1 MKRSKLGMVI
11 LLLLVIGICSMT
23 LGKAWGA
30 EAQNIEIKNGRVYLN
45 LKNADVKSVLQIFA
59 KATGTNIVAANDV
72 TGKVSVTFTG
82 INPKAGLEAVL
93 RTIGLDWFEESG
105 TIFVSTKKIMR
116 SYFLENAKPS
126 DLAETI
132 KTILPTGSTVT
143 ADDSYNVLVIQ
154 TTSDYLPRLE
164 KLIGELDVLP
174 TQVMVEAKIIEVD
187 LGNGAN
193 AGLDVNYKKNNSN
206 DNVQTLNLAGRP
218 TDATVPGLNTSTA
231 QGLYAHVLSIFST
244 ASLEAFLSAL
254 STSNKTNVV
263 AAPKITTLNNK
274 EASILIGAKFGYKT
288 SVISQ
293 TSTTQVVNFLEVGT
307 SLTMTPNVTKNGY
320 IRMKVAPKVSDGIV
334 VNDLPQENTTE
345 TKNEVMVK
353 DGQTFV
359 IGGLVKQKDTT
370 FDYGV
375 PFLMD
380 IPILGA
386 LFRKSVTNSS
396 KTELLI
402 FVTPHI
408 LTAEYLDSIDLPTK
422 EFVEKNERYKA
433 RLIH

>member
-1 MKRSKLGMVI
+1 
-11 LLLLVIGICSMT
+11 
-23 LGKAWGA
+23 
-30 EAQNIEIKNGRVYLN
+30 
-45 LKNADVKSVLQIFA
+45 
-59 KATGTNIVAANDV
+59 
-72 TGKVSVTFTG
+72 
-82 INPKAGLEAVL
+82 
-93 RTIGLDWFEESG
+93 
-105 TIFVSTKKIMR
+105 
-116 SYFLENAKPS
+116 
-126 DLAETI
+126 
-132 KTILPTGSTVT
+132 
-143 ADDSYNVLVIQ
+143 
-154 TTSDYLPRLE
+154 LPRLE

-231 QGLYAHVLSIFST
+231 QGVYAHVLSIFST

>member
-1 MKRSKLGMVI
+1 MKKSKMRVLI
-11 LLLLVIGICSMT
+11 LFLVVGCWLSVAD
-23 LGKAWGA
+23 KAWGK
-30 EAQNIEIKNGRVYLN
+30 EAQNIEVKQGKVYLN
-45 LKNADVKSVLQIFA
+45 LKDADVKSVLQIFA
-59 KATGTNIVAANDV
+59 KATGTNIVSADDV
-72 TGKVSVTFTG
+72 TGKVTVTFTG
-82 INPKAGLEAVL
+82 INARDGLEAVL
-93 RTIGLDWFEESG
+93 RTKGLDWFEESG

-132 KTILPTGSTVT
+132 KAILPAGSTVT

-154 TTSDYLPRLE
+154 TTSDYLPRLG
-164 KLIGELDVLP
+164 KLIGELDVPP

-187 LGNGAN
+187 LGNGDN
-193 AGLDVNYKKNNSN
+193 VGLDVNYTKNGSGS
-206 DNVQTLNLAGRP
+206 NVQTMNLADRS
-218 TDATVPGLNTSTA
+218 TNANTNATTGLTP
-231 QGLYAHVLSIFST
+231 QGLYAHALSIFST
-244 ASLEAFLSAL
+244 ASLEAFLSAIE
-254 STSNKTNVV
+254 TSNKTNVV

-274 EASILIGAKFGYKT
+274 EASILIGAKYGYVT
-288 SVISQ
+288 SIIGQ

-307 SLTMTPNVTKNGY
+307 SLTLTPNVTKNGY

-334 VNDLPQENTTE
+334 INNLPQENTTE

-359 IGGLVKQKDTT
+359 IGGLVKQKDTS
-370 FDYGV
+370 FDYGI

-380 IPILGA
+380 IPILGS
-386 LFRKSVTNSS
+386 LFRKTVTSTA
-396 KTELLI
+396 KTELLV

-408 LTAEYLDSIDLPTK
+408 ITAKFLDSLTVPVN
-422 EFVEKNERYKA
+422 EFIEKNEAYKA